1 MAFIR
6 PFGKSFVAAMVQGAL
21 FLGTL
26 LPLDAQSP
34 EVQNYPVALG
44 YPQYY
49 DQKRTM
55 YAALGVSSRDIV
67 LAGDDFIDRGLWAEM
82 YANPRLKNRGI
93 AGDHLY
99 GLDYRLEDILAGRPE
114 KIFLYIG
121 KRDLNAGMSP
131 SLAADY
137 LGDIVRR
144 IRAASRRTQVYVLSL
159 FPDCRTDS
167 LRAGRYRAYN
177 RLLAQIPQAKYVDI
191 ASALTDRDGALDS
204 AFYYGS
210 SLQLNGAGYQAVCQE
225 LRPYL
230 GTDALDTAALADD
243 AADSLLR
250 GYVRER
256 HSLAARL
263 AVRSDDILMIGNSI
277 TQGGHWD
284 ELFGDP
290 SVKNRGINS
299 DVTDGILARLPRTLR
314 AHPRKVFLMAGIND
328 LGNPPQRT
336 EQYTLEHILKV
347 VSEIH
352 RLSPETRVYVQSIL
366 PVNPVFPTFASH
378 TVFTDQVVRINRA
391 LAQAAARHD
400 YVFVDLHSRFT
411 DADGHLDR
419 RYTNDGLHLTGQG
432 YLLWREILRPYMKE
446 DVQGCPVR

>member
-1 MAFIR
+1 MTFIR
-6 PFGKSFVAAMVQGAL
+6 SCSQKFVAAMVQGAL

-26 LPLDAQSP
+26 LPLGAQSP
-34 EVQNYPVALG
+34 QARNYPVALG

-55 YAALGVSSRDIV
+55 YAALGTSSRDIV
-67 LAGDDFIDRGLWAEM
+67 LAGDDFIDRGMWAEM

-99 GLDYRLEDILAGRPE
+99 GLDYRLDEILRGRPE

-131 SLAADY
+131 SLAASY

-144 IRAASRRTQVYVLSL
+144 IRTASRRTKVYVLSL

-167 LRAGRYRAYN
+167 VRSERYRAYN
-177 RLLAQIPQAKYVDI
+177 RLLAQIPGTRYVDI
-191 ASALTDRDGALDS
+191 ASALRNEAGALDP

-210 SLQLNGAGYQAVCQE
+210 SLQLNGAGYQTVCQA
-225 LRPYL
+225 LQPYL
-230 GTDALDTAALADD
+230 GTCALDTAALANDP
-243 AADSLLR
+243 ADSLLR

-256 HSLAARL
+256 HSLIARL
-263 AVRSDDILMIGNSI
+263 PVERDDILMIGNSI
-277 TQGGHWD
+277 TQGGNWD
-284 ELFGDP
+284 ELFGNP

-314 AHPRKVFLMAGIND
+314 ACPDKVFLMAGIND

-336 EQYTLEHILKV
+336 EEYTLEHILKV
-347 VSEIH
+347 VSQIH
-352 RLSPETRVYVQSIL
+352 RHWPETRVYVQSIL

-391 LAQAAARHD
+391 LAQAAAEHD
-400 YVFVDLHSRFT
+400 YVFIDLHSHFT

-419 RYTNDGLHLTGQG
+419 RYTNDGLHLCGQG
-432 YLLWREILRPYMKE
+432 YLLWRELLLPYVKE
-446 DVQGCPVR
+446 P